1 MSEKGYPDSMRVV
14 TPSAR
19 EFVPRSHDLEDLEAA
34 VQGCRGCDL
43 YRDASQAVF
52 GEGSSTAQVML
63 VGEQPGDQEDR
74 AGRPFV
80 GPAGKLLDKALVEA
94 GIDRDSVYVTNAVKH
109 FKFTR
114 AERGKRRIHKTPSRT
129 EVVACRPWLIA
140 ELTTIQP
147 DLVVLLGATAAKS
160 LLGNAFRITAHRGE
174 ALTLPADDDTVR
186 LDIVPQIV
194 ATVHPSSVLRGRPED
209 REQAFDALVADL
221 RVAAGLLA

>member
-1 MSEKGYPDSMRVV
+1 MRVV